1 MFLPQ
6 RLAAMASSAAGRSW
20 AASSART
27 LARRLRRAH
36 AQRLGPS
43 RGAALAW
50 RLRVLRQALC
60 AHWELDVLIGGHSSS
75 FRDAINAAALIKA
88 VDAGEVDELN
98 SLLAAGNW
106 ARHAAPPGVAP
117 LRPAPRAG
125 IPSTQLETFKDV
137 LYGSTRGVDGA
148 GGPCTP
154 RGADVLAASGFLGC
168 KLPAFDAPAALPP
181 VPPCT
186 EDSSSAP
193 LPAGSD
199 ELDPAPPGDLV
210 DHGAPVHQPFDDV
223 DLTTAGVSRPCQREP
238 RSTRPASPP
247 RPRQRELEAPLRV
260 ASRTCHS
267 SCSADI
273 VYHRGSPFQYLSL
286 YRKHLT
292 GPAAK
297 LVERYREC
305 DEDYIAFCRRS
316 GVAIDANALQII
328 SYAAGDGCPHAPS
341 DGL

>member
-1 MFLPQ
+1 
-6 RLAAMASSAAGRSW
+6 MASSSAGRTW
-20 AASSART
+20 AAASART

-60 AHWELDVLIGGHSSS
+60 AHWELDDLIGGHSAS
-75 FRDAINAAALIKA
+75 FRDSINAAALIKA
-88 VDAGEVDELN
+88 VDAGEIDELN

-117 LRPAPRAG
+117 LRTVPRAG
-125 IPSTQLETFKDV
+125 IPSTQLEIFKDV
-137 LYGSTRGVDGA
+137 LYGSTREVDGA
-148 GGPCTP
+148 GGPCSP
-154 RGADVLAASGFLGC
+154 RSADVLAASGFLDC
-168 KLPAFDAPAALPP
+168 KLPASDAPAALPP
-181 VPPCT
+181 APPCT
-186 EDSSSAP
+186 EDTSSAS

-199 ELDPAPPGDLV
+199 ELDPAPPGD
-210 DHGAPVHQPFDDV
+210 PVAHVALKHQLFDDV
-223 DLTTAGVSRPCQREP
+223 DLTTAGVSRPCRREP
-238 RSTRPASPP
+238 RSTRLAPPP
-247 RPRQRELEAPLRV
+247 RPRQRELEAPLQE
-260 ASRTCHS
+260 ALRTCHS
-267 SCSADI
+267 PSDADC

-305 DEDYIAFCRRS
+305 DEHYIAYCRRS
-316 GVAIDANALQII
+316 GVAVDANALQRI
-328 SYAAGDGCPHAPS
+328 SYADGDDCPHAPS